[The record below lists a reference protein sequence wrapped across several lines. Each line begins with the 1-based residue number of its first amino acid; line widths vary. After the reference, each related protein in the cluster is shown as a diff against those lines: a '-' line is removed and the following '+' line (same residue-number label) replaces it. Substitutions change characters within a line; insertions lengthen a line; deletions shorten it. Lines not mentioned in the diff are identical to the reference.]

1 LTRGEGLFGT
11 TNPYRPLR
19 PFWLR
24 SATGGILLRSIS
36 NEDGFPTQIVLLSG
50 LGALISLVML
60 YYGVDLNAG
69 IF

>member
-1 LTRGEGLFGT
+1 MWGEGLFGT
-11 TNPYRPLR
+11 PTHHGRCG

-36 NEDGFPTQIVLLSG
+36 NEDGFPTQIALLSG